1 MSSYFEKLKDP
12 RWQKRRLDVFQSAN
26 FACAYCS
33 DATSPLHA
41 HHLEYIKGK
50 DPWDYDDSQLICL
63 CDACHLHW
71 HDRRDE
77 LNGVLAGL
85 TAIGLDRVTGYALA
99 ISSLVAVPADSDVPL
114 PSGFKGK
121 GWHGLLG
128 PSGGEWVKGLADA
141 VNGLRNNSDD
151 AAAWKVAEHIGDGRA
166 QVRKSDILSYC
177 MRQSDPDAVE

>member
-1 MSSYFEKLKDP
+1 MTSYFEKLKDP

-26 FACAYCS
+26 FACEYCS
-33 DATSPLHA
+33 DDTSPLHA
-41 HHLEYIKGK
+41 HHLEYISLRN
-50 DPWDYDDSQLICL
+50 PWEYDDSQLICL
-63 CDACHLHW
+63 CDGCHRRW
-71 HDRRDE
+71 HEARDV

-85 TAIGLDRVTGYALA
+85 TEAGLDRVMGYALA
-99 ISSLVAVPADSDVPL
+99 IASLVVAPADSDAPV

-121 GWHGLLG
+121 GWDGLLG
-128 PSGGEWVKGLADA
+128 GSDGEWVKGLADA